1 MRCSRLAAFALIFL
15 SSFLLPGRLYAD
27 GELKGRFAVVHSRV
41 IDLAVESTTYTS
53 VTLVWTSPRVSGNR
67 GPWVQYDLRY
77 ARTVIN
83 TEESWQAA
91 TPVAG
96 LPPPQPPGT
105 RERTTVIG
113 LDPCTNYFFAIKAV
127 DAQGRW
133 SNLSNSPLGRTL
145 CYTEGWGGGIGG
157 LPAAYAAYP
166 LTLSVN
172 MLGRV
177 ASARVSTEGELATAL
192 VAKDPSEKHTF
203 ELDRGTRVVLADK
216 RVPELLK
223 FSEASVQL
231 PPPQGMI
238 ILGKIYQF
246 EAFATSLS
254 PPSPVNI
261 SPSARLL
268 LSYEPEQAPEDAVEI
283 AIAYYDA
290 EKGWQMLEPV
300 PGAVAEVGKVHG
312 VVSHFTPFAIMA
324 RLAEPAPASFQVTK
338 LIVQPTRIQQGEAVT
353 AAVEVANTGGRSGD
367 YNLVLT
373 VDGKVRETKV
383 LTLAPGAAEVVKF
396 VLSGYPPGVHRVE
409 VAGLVTE
416 FEVLEEV
423 RVERWWWAII
433 AVVLTAALLAY
444 IYARRKTTK

>member
-1 MRCSRLAAFALIFL
+1 MAVLPC
-15 SSFLLPGRLYAD
+15 LLPGSTYAA
-27 GELKGRFAVVHSRV
+27 GELKGKFSVVHSRV
-41 IDLAVESTTYTS
+41 IDLTVESTTYTS
-53 VTLVWTSPRVSGNR
+53 ATLIWTSPRTSGNR

-77 ARTVIN
+77 ARTAIN
-83 TEESWQAA
+83 TEARWQAA

-105 RERTTVIG
+105 PERTTVIG

-145 CYTEGWGGGIGG
+145 CYTEGGGGIGG
-157 LPAAYAAYP
+157 LPAAYTAYP

-177 ASARVSTEGELATAL
+177 ASARVSSEGELASTL

-203 ELDRGTRVVLADK
+203 ELDKGTKVVLAEG

-223 FSEASVQL
+223 FSEASVAL
-231 PPPQGMI
+231 PPPENTVV
-238 ILGKIYQF
+238 LGKVYQF
-246 EAFATSLS
+246 EAFATALS

-268 LSYEPEQAPEDAVEI
+268 LSYEPEQVPENAVEI
-283 AIAYYDA
+283 SIAYYDA

-324 RLAEPAPASFQVTK
+324 RLAEPAPASFQVTR
-338 LIVQPTRIQQGEAVT
+338 LVIEPTRVRQEEEVT
-353 AAVEVANTGGRSGD
+353 VSVEVANTGGRTGE
-367 YNLVLT
+367 YRLVLT
-373 VDGKVRETKV
+373 VDGEVREVRT
-383 LTLAPGAAEVVKF
+383 LTLDPGAVKMVSF
-396 VLSGYPPGVHRVE
+396 TLKGYMPGWHTVE
-409 VAGLVTE
+409 VAGLTGQ
-416 FEVLEEV
+416 FEVVEEAV
-423 RVERWWWAII
+423 GVSRWWWLA
-433 AVVLTAALLAY
+433 AVVLCAVIVLV
-444 IYARRKTTK
+444 IYRVARRKAAR